1 MLMGFSDQ
9 PEARLFS
16 IQALTETVVSGMTD
30 YGYYE
35 GDGE

>member
-1 MLMGFSDQ
+1 
-9 PEARLFS
+9 LFS